1 MLCTEEGPGVDH
13 EWIRNVK
20 IREAFLN
27 GNRKYWSIMVS
38 KTIKMISENEINVT
52 MMKKYCI
59 LNHR

>member
-1 MLCTEEGPGVDH
+1 MLCTEEGPAVDH

-20 IREAFLN
+20 IREEFLN
-27 GNRKYWSIMVS
+27 GNRKYWSIIVS
-38 KTIKMISENEINVT
+38 TTIKMISENEINVT